1 MNNFLVQIARIFV
14 GGLFIFSGFIK
25 LNDPLGFSYK
35 LEEYFGADV
44 LNLEFLIP
52 LALPMAVFIVI
63 YELLLGVTLLIGFLP
78 KFTKWS
84 LLLMIVFFTF
94 LTFYSAYFNK
104 VTDCGCFGDA
114 IPLTPWESFFKDV
127 VLLILIV
134 FLFANEKLIK
144 PLFDVKIQRL
154 VFAISL
160 TACGVF
166 AYFVLHH
173 LPLLDFRPYKIG
185 VNIEESI
192 QIPEDAEQAEYEY
205 RWKFLVDGKEEIIS
219 TSGTYPETTGEF
231 IEVESILIKEG
242 YEPPITDFGFN
253 KEGEDYTDELLS
265 EERLLLIAT
274 YNLSKSDER
283 GWKNLVEQ
291 IKKAQQKNYRVVA
304 LSASSGTEF
313 EELFERYNVEF
324 EYFFADETAIKTI
337 VRSNPGVLVIK
348 NAVIKQKHHWND
360 ASNLMF

>member
-114 IPLTPWESFFKDV
+114 IPLTPWESFSKDV

-134 FLFANEKLIK
+134 FLFTNEKLIK
-144 PLFDVKIQRL
+144 PLFNVKTQRL
-154 VFAISL
+154 IFALSL

-166 AYFVLHH
+166 AYFVLYH

-185 VNIEESI
+185 VNIEESM
-192 QIPEDAEQAEYEY
+192 QIPEDTEQAEYEY
-205 RWKFLVDGKEEIIS
+205 RWKFLINGKEEVIS
-219 TSGTYPETTGEF
+219 TSGTYPETAGEF

-253 KEGEDYTDELLS
+253 KEDEDYTDELLN

-274 YNLSKSDER
+274 YNLSKSDEQ

-291 IKKAQQKNYRVVA
+291 IKKAQQENYRVVA

-313 EELFERYNVEF
+313 EELFERYGVAF

-348 NAVIKQKHHWND
+348 NAVIKQKYHWND
-360 ASNLMF
+360 ASNLIF